1 MSEATLAEEMA
12 EAMVY
17 LGVEFEAAVEGL
29 RGAVSSH
36 VSPGLDDYEV
46 DSFEHLRAVAASG
59 IALAQNVQGADLSI
73 TDADHESA
81 EEFQEGLEALDIQ
94 INF

>member
-1 MSEATLAEEMA
+1 MSEATQAEEMA

-17 LGVEFEAAVEGL
+17 LGVDFEAAVADL

-36 VSPGLDDYEV
+36 VSPGLDDYEAN
-46 DSFEHLRAVAASG
+46 SFEHIRAVATSG

-81 EEFQEGLEALDIQ
+81 DEFQEGLDALDIQ